1 MLQRCDALKI
11 VVANRLVL
19 DSEFHAVDSGF
30 QSLVE
35 FRFLYSGVQRK
46 GFRIPHDSQESG
58 LL

>member
-30 QSLVE
+30 QSLVGC
-35 FRFLYSGVQRK
+35 RF
-46 GFRIPHDSQESG
+46 P
-58 LL
+58 